1 MIFNV
6 NGLLAHGDFK
16 ILKNVS
22 GHQYGK
28 VIQNSAVHTNH
39 RLNIDVYKGKKLLS
53 IKMCNNQQEDI
64 NKRK

>member
-39 RLNIDVYKGKKLLS
+39 RLNIDVYKGNKLLS
-53 IKMCNNQQEDI
+53 NAV
-64 NKRK
+64 